1 MRLRT
6 ALLMLMRIS
15 AVVQIV
21 LGIGFWTGHWSEA
34 IGVHMMNGIG
44 FVVLL
49 WILALIA
56 LFQRRTIGVALLA
69 IVWGFG
75 VAMLG
80 FSQHRILEGSSFH
93 WIVRVVHLVVG
104 VSTLAFAERLAAART
119 AGTGPTT
126 ATTS

>member
-21 LGIGFWTGHWSEA
+21 LGIGFWTGHWFA
-34 IGVHMMNGIG
+34 ATGVHMMNGIG
-44 FVVLL
+44 YVVLL

-56 LFQRRTIGVALLA
+56 LFQRRTVGVALLA
-69 IVWGFG
+69 IAWGFG

-80 FSQHRILEGSSFH
+80 FSQHRILEGSSLH

-104 VSTLAFAERLAAART
+104 VATLAFAERLAAARVQEP
-119 AGTGPTT
+119 GPTT
-126 ATTS
+126 VTG